1 MTIGYHALSEL
12 LLEVNHTGTA
22 GMTVHSNV
30 GLVLDWLAQGAE
42 VAQARPLRVQAMRIV
57 FEMLLMSDGFP

>member
-1 MTIGYHALSEL
+1 MTIGYHAPSEL

-22 GMTVHSNV
+22 GMTVNSNV

-42 VAQARPLRVQAMRIV
+42 VAQAQLLRVQAMRIV
-57 FEMLLMSDGFP
+57 FEMIAGE